1 LTFVLSGRTISEM
14 RRAPRVSQF
23 PRMLLVEW
31 RKLRL
36 PVADETVVLG
46 VSGGADSTALLLA
59 LHELKS
65 AGKLYVNLCVAHLDH
80 KLRKTS
86 AQDARWVAEL
96 SKKLGYE
103 CVVGRSKVAELAR
116 ENNDNL
122 EQAARQARY
131 AFLERTAK
139 RKSAKYILTAHTMDD
154 QAETVLLRLMRGS
167 AGTGLGGMEALRAL
181 GNGAIQL
188 VRPLLWARRVD
199 TENYCRLR
207 KSAYLTDEMNNDL
220 GLSRVR
226 VRQQLLP
233 LMQSFNNRIVEAI
246 SRTAAQLRE
255 DGAVLVSDSDALL
268 QQATIAGKD
277 GADETK
283 TPVLDVK
290 VLANEPPALRR
301 RALRQWLARARGST
315 RRLEM
320 VHLLAV
326 EKLLEGSAGGKTVE
340 LPGGGRVRRS
350 RNRLEFQIEN
360 N

>member
-1 LTFVLSGRTISEM
+1 M
-14 RRAPRVSQF
+14 HRAPRINQF
-23 PRMLLVEW
+23 PRLLLVEW

-36 PVADETVVLG
+36 PLADETFVVG

-65 AGKLYVNLCVAHLDH
+65 AGKLSVKICVAHLDH

-86 AQDARWVAEL
+86 TQDARWVADL
-96 SKKLGYE
+96 AARLGYE
-103 CVVGRSKVAELAR
+103 YVTGRAKVAELAR
-116 ENNDNL
+116 ANNDNL

-139 RKSAKYILTAHTMDD
+139 RKSAKYVLTAHTMDD

-167 AGTGLGGMEALRAL
+167 AGGGLGGMDAVRPL
-181 GNGAIQL
+181 GTSTSIKL
-188 VRPLLWARRVD
+188 VRPLLWARRSE
-199 TENYCRLR
+199 TENYCRFR
-207 KSAYLTDEMNNDL
+207 KTPFLVDEMNSDV
-220 GLSRVR
+220 GFSRVR
-226 VRQQLLP
+226 VRRQLLP

-255 DGAVLVSDSDALL
+255 DRAVLATDSDELLQRASLSRSDSDDRS
-268 QQATIAGKD
+268 TG
-277 GADETK
+277 DETEA
-283 TPVLDVK
+283 PPLNVK
-290 VLANEPPALRR
+290 LLANEPPALRR
-301 RALRQWLARARGST
+301 RALREWISKARGSA

-326 EKLLEGSAGGKTVE
+326 EKLLEGNAGGRTVE
-340 LPGGGRVRRS
+340 LPGGGRVRRHK
-350 RNRLEFQIEN
+350 NRLEFESEN

>member
-1 LTFVLSGRTISEM
+1 
-14 RRAPRVSQF
+14 
-23 PRMLLVEW
+23 MLLVEW

-36 PVADETVVLG
+36 PVADETIVVG

-65 AGKLYVNLCVAHLDH
+65 ASKLYVNICVAHLDH

-86 AQDARWVAEL
+86 AQDARWVTEL
-96 SKKLGYE
+96 SQKLGYE

-139 RKSAKYILTAHTMDD
+139 RKSAKYVLTAHTMDD
-154 QAETVLLRLMRGS
+154 QAETVLMRLMRGS
-167 AGTGLGGMEALRAL
+167 AGAGLGGMEALRSL
-181 GNGAIQL
+181 GKSSIQL

-199 TENYCRLR
+199 TESYCRLR
-207 KSAYLTDEMNNDL
+207 KSSFLTDEMNNDL

-255 DGAVLVSDSDALL
+255 DRAVLLNDSDALL
-268 QQATIAGKD
+268 QQATITGKGD
-277 GADETK
+277 EDETK

-301 RALRQWLARARGST
+301 RALRQWLAGARGST

-340 LPGGGRVRRS
+340 LPGGGRVRRI
-350 RNRLEFQIEN
+350 RNRLEFQTEN